1 MSASSSQNTSKQST
15 DALSELFAQALSGA
29 FDSVKGKLTTNVQE
43 NGEEYLSQAVEK
55 IKQSTASVVAWAKEN
70 PLKTAL
76 AAAALAAVSTFLVR
90 TIASSTED
98 EKHAPAKSKSNS
110 GGKANAS
117 RSTH

>member
-1 MSASSSQNTSKQST
+1 MSATASPNTSKQSP

-29 FDSVKGKLTTNVQE
+29 FDSVKGKVTANVQE

-76 AAAALAAVSTFLVR
+76 AVAALAAVSTFLVR
-90 TIASSTED
+90 TMASSTED
-98 EKHAPAKSKSNS
+98 EKVASAKAKSNT
-110 GGKANAS
+110 GGKTNTS
-117 RSTH
+117 RSSH